1 MSLPLVGAVIVAVLK
16 VTYVTC
22 AGHGRCWL
30 LALQPEGDCR
40 AAGCARACPAPLRLA
55 RLPRPQPQGAP
66 WQAASHSRLV
76 VCSCLA
82 AGRICI
88 SLTSKNIER
97 LSCGSWYFGHTLL

>member
-1 MSLPLVGAVIVAVLK
+1 MG
-16 VTYVTC
+16 
-22 AGHGRCWL
+22 
-30 LALQPEGDCR
+30 
-40 AAGCARACPAPLRLA
+40 AAGSWLYSQKGTAGPQGVPVLARKGRGCFPAPLRLA

-66 WQAASHSRLV
+66 RQATSHSRLV